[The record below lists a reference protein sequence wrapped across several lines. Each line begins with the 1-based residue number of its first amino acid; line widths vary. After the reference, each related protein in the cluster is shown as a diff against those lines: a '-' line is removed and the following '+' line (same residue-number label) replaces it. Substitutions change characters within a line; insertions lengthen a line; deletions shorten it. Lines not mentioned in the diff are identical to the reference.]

1 VQLGKNIAQ
10 ISALDIK
17 VINLPPVKK
26 WYGKTRKLRVAFVL
40 SAGDAGETKK
50 ERIWTEF
57 SSKPAWYEQKTMYGA
72 QSYPVIFDF
81 ERWSSVLRALLP
93 C

>member
-26 WYGKTRKLRVAFVL
+26 WYGKTRKLRVAFVP
-40 SAGDAGETKK
+40 SAGEAGETKK
-50 ERIWTEF
+50 ERIWTNH
-57 SSKPAWYEQKTMYGA
+57 SSEPAWNEQMTMYDA
-72 QSYPVIFDF
+72 QSYPAILDF
-81 ERWSSVLRALLP
+81 ER
-93 C
+93 